1 MQLLTS
7 IRDSTNTVTDIS
19 FFIKLDRSE
28 IQYTEQEIAQIV
40 NGKNYKKSVQQLDD
54 FIGRCNKTLGEMQQT
69 VEQKNG
75 EYNSLLSQCR
85 SNQPGSA
92 PSSWVDRKD
101 PDAVAR
107 YNEKVNEFNNK
118 LAFYES
124 LQNKA
129 SNAKEK
135 VEAAQE
141 KLDNKKQD
149 FEEQIE
155 KKKET
160 LKPALDQDIVAF
172 LAELQKLVQDNIRN
186 KRYVFQPFILIFMAK
201 KAYMFFFDM
210 LDNSSDKNSANS
222 IFRTLDDDLEKLIEN
237 HQTEIQQGLA
247 DVVDYL
253 NDSYVD
259 NKVLLEEIKDQMSL
273 LPYQECRENEEKAL
287 ELVSRSA
294 DTNFSYEHIIDPR
307 ELSVV
312 EIDVKERK
320 SKFQYNIQNIESFNH
335 LFAPSLK
342 SISEIKTSCL
352 SIQQNMIS
360 NKIERLDNI
369 FADAFFVLGVFNEE
383 EQDNYLKR
391 QQKWLEEIQVNIE
404 QKLGINLTE
413 TIEQIKSTDLLLK
426 PTDSIIKKDTAFRFL
441 DIHSQ
446 LSQQIGTFTTGVRTL
461 DDTLQRI
468 SSIPEEKALSLKK
481 QITNLLGISTLP
493 LGNIISVFLIHSKIS
508 TFKPALTSQ
517 HSAYTNVKDNL
528 SKKMQTF
535 FYVNLAIMIL
545 AGSASFAV
553 DSVKKPWLYG
563 LAASYLAPSAGLLLK
578 KKELD
583 SL

>member
-7 IRDSTNTVTDIS
+7 IRESTNTVTDIS
-19 FFIKLDRSE
+19 FFINLDRSKN
-28 IQYTEQEIAQIV
+28 QYTEQEIAQIV
-40 NGKNYKKSVQQLDD
+40 KGVNYKKSVQQLDD
-54 FIGRCNKTLGEMQQT
+54 FIDRCNGTIREIQQG
-69 VEQKNG
+69 VDQKIG
-75 EYNSLLSQCR
+75 EYDSLVSQCR
-85 SNQPGSA
+85 SNSPGSA
-92 PSSWVDRKD
+92 PSPYGS
-101 PDAVAR
+101 DAEAIAR
-107 YNEKVNEFNNK
+107 YNQRVQEFNNK
-118 LAFYES
+118 IDLHRR
-124 LQNKA
+124 LQDQANRAKERVED
-129 SNAKEK
+129 AKEK
-135 VEAAQE
+135 
-141 KLDNKKQD
+141 LNSKKQQ

-155 KKKET
+155 QKKET
-160 LKPALDQDIVAF
+160 LKPALEKDIIAF
-172 LAELQKLVQDNIRN
+172 LTNLQKLVQDNIRN
-186 KRYVFQPFILIFMAK
+186 KRYIFQPFILIFMAK
-201 KAYMFFFDM
+201 KAYMFFFDL
-210 LDNSSDKNSANS
+210 LDDSSNKNSANS
-222 IFRTLDDDLEKLIEN
+222 IFRTLDDDLEKLVDN

-253 NDSYVD
+253 NDSYKS
-259 NKVLLEEIKDQMSL
+259 NKVLLDKINEQMSF
-273 LPYQECRENEEKAL
+273 LPYQECQENEQKAL

-342 SISEIKTSCL
+342 SISDIKTSCL
-352 SIQQNMIS
+352 SIQQNMIN
-360 NKIERLDNI
+360 NKIERLDNV
-369 FADAFFVLGVFNEE
+369 FADALFVLGVFNEE
-383 EQDNYLKR
+383 KQDNYLKR

-413 TIEQIKSTDLLLK
+413 TIEQIESTDLLLK

-446 LSQQIGTFTTGVRTL
+446 LSQQISNFTTGIRTL

-517 HSAYTNVKDNL
+517 HSAYTDVKDNL
-528 SKKMQTF
+528 SQKMQTF